1 MSARE
6 MAVQCVR
13 LEAFDGPSSLRL
25 RDVSSPPLAP
35 GHALVAVRAVGV
47 CYHDLMATYGQFP
60 RTRLPITMGHE
71 IAGDVLEVDGAVT
84 HLKPGD
90 RVASVQGAGCGT
102 CHYCGTGREPLCR
115 HGVGFFGE
123 TIDGGFADLVSLP
136 ARGFCQLHTSIPYDV
151 GSILACAIGTA
162 LHALKAKARVALG
175 ETVLITGAGGG
186 VGIHAVQ
193 LAKAAGARVMA
204 ITGSPHK
211 VEAIRTA
218 GADHVVV
225 SGGQD
230 FSAQVRGIAGQR
242 GVQVALEIVGAET
255 FPWTIRCLEPGG
267 RLVFVG
273 NVTGKPVELKP
284 AVVILKDLQI
294 LGATNTTPEE
304 LDEVITLVAADRIQP
319 HVAATLPLAKLPEA
333 LERLQRE
340 RPLGRF
346 VVIPNGQ
353 THAER
358 V

>member
-1 MSARE
+1 MQA
-6 MAVQCVR
+6 VR
-13 LEAFDGPSSLRL
+13 LEDFEGPSSLRV
-25 RDVSSPPLAP
+25 RDVTRPLLVP
-35 GHALVAVRAVGV
+35 DHVIVAVRAAGV

-60 RTRLPITMGHE
+60 RTRIPVTMGHE
-71 IAGDVLEVDGAVT
+71 IAGDVLEVGGAVT

-90 RVASVQGAGCGT
+90 RVASVQGAGCGA
-102 CHYCGTGREPLCR
+102 CGYCGTGREPLC
-115 HGVGFFGE
+115 HGGVGFFGE

-136 ARGFCQLHTSIPYDV
+136 ARGFCQLPTSIPYDM

-162 LHALKAKARVALG
+162 LHALKAKARVAVG

-193 LAKAAGARVMA
+193 LAKAAGARVVA

-211 VEAIRTA
+211 VGAIRAA
-218 GADHVVV
+218 GADHAVV

-230 FSAQVRGIAGQR
+230 FSAEVRAVAGQG

-284 AVVILKDLQI
+284 AVVILKDLEI
-294 LGATNTTPEE
+294 LGATNTTREE
-304 LDEVITLVAADRIQP
+304 LDQVITLVAAGRIHP

-333 LERLQRE
+333 LDRLQRE

-353 THAER
+353 THAWE